1 MAKSDVSCVETRV
14 GGNPRSLDRSMHLH
28 RNIFRREIPSRQ
40 YSRVLKSTNQVHTY
54 AYICICTYPTP
65 YMPANKR
72 FSDEHMRVCVHLD
85 SSLSRCRLTCLHTP
99 AQMVRH
105 RAFASAWVMLLIT
118 VLSPVAVSGYLG
130 AAVLAKSRVAP
141 PRPLRGGGASTLAAQ
156 LPVVNRQGRPMRCIV
171 TGGSSGIGEAICGEV
186 CVLIYTSTHTDDPS
200 LLCHPRHAC
209 SP

>member
-1 MAKSDVSCVETRV
+1 
-14 GGNPRSLDRSMHLH
+14 
-28 RNIFRREIPSRQ
+28 
-40 YSRVLKSTNQVHTY
+40 
-54 AYICICTYPTP
+54 
-65 YMPANKR
+65 
-72 FSDEHMRVCVHLD
+72 
-85 SSLSRCRLTCLHTP
+85 
-99 AQMVRH
+99 MVRH

-186 CVLIYTSTHTDDPS
+186 CCCCVYLRRGML
-200 LLCHPRHAC
+200 LLCVSAARPSAA
-209 SP
+209 SYAF